1 MGFLDKVKQTAGEV
15 GAEMKKGADQLKEKV
30 DETQLRRKGDDL
42 AKQLG
47 YLIYKERVKGQAA
60 AEEAD
65 NLVAEMR
72 GVEKQLKESGQ
83 S

>member
-1 MGFLDKVKQTAGEV
+1 
-15 GAEMKKGADQLKEKV
+15 
-30 DETQLRRKGDDL
+30 
-42 AKQLG
+42 
-47 YLIYKERVKGQAA
+47 VKGQAA